1 MTALIWNN
9 LQKNKCPT
17 DSVQALRSCT
27 VTKCL
32 ANSGTIWKMLVI
44 RINKFSGTIWKIHSP
59 AIYPKPSYP
68 FIKYFLISPLF
79 FWFFRFYFIFFYEVF
94 RWARRR
100 KGEGEVRDGMIYL
113 NLLIYFIYFF
123 YPFDLWIF
131 QGEGFVWQGIFWQ
144 FNSNRT
150 RKQNCHT
157 KVSDTFRFSLTF
169 KIDVKSDLRFRSIFS
184 FTFNSAT

>member
-79 FWFFRFYFIFFYEVF
+79 FWFFRFYFIFFM
-94 RWARRR
+94 RCS
-100 KGEGEVRDGMIYL
+100 DGL
-113 NLLIYFIYFF
+113 GGGKEKERSETGWFI
-123 YPFDLWIF
+123 WIF
-131 QGEGFVWQGIFWQ
+131 WFILYIFFIRLTYEFFKERDLFGRGFFDNLIPTVPGSRIAIQKLV
-144 FNSNRT
+144 T
-150 RKQNCHT
+150 L
-157 KVSDTFRFSLTF
+157 SDS
-169 KIDVKSDLRFRSIFS
+169 V
-184 FTFNSAT
+184 